1 MEKDV
6 PQNAH
11 FELAEKL
18 DVWHHRLI
26 YLYAIISFVNGLLC
40 TFNFTHPLMLS
51 LVDIWIPGLLLVL
64 VAAIAILQ
72 CLFTHQY
79 QMAEEIRRDAFFDN
93 SFGSLLADKQA
104 KGYFSNDAVSEGLK
118 KSLLNISEN
127 CFYSLDTIRYMLHCR
142 IQRAIP
148 LGLLLLA
155 VIALNIGD
163 HLVTVL
169 ALNFFLA
176 LGIVRDIV
184 SLYRLKTSL
193 EKVHDNC
200 KAILTSQLIN
210 DDAIDQQPVTGKVMR
225 EIVRYETALAYASTM
240 LDSKYFAK
248 INTRKAI
255 EWEEYKKRFC
265 KENGILS

>member
-6 PQNAH
+6 PQKAH
-11 FELAEKL
+11 FESAEKS

-26 YLYAIISFVNGLLC
+26 YLYAIISFANGLLRM
-40 TFNFTHPLMLS
+40 FNFTHPLTLS
-51 LVDIWIPGLLLVL
+51 LVDIWIPGGALVL

-93 SFGSLLADKQA
+93 SFGSLLADKQSN
-104 KGYFSNDAVSEGLK
+104 GYFSNDAVSEGLK

-142 IQRAIP
+142 IKRAIL

-184 SLYRLKTSL
+184 SLYRLRTSL

-210 DDAIDQQPVTGKVMR
+210 DDAIDQQPVAGKVMR

-248 INTRKAI
+248 INTHKSK

-265 KENGILS
+265 KEKIS